1 MKIYYYYDDAFA
13 DMKENFEASFKDDF
27 EKKVIKLEDLKTSK
41 SGQNKQSRTTGGGL
55 DSWLFKTGM
64 VIDAISNNFGEII
77 VISDIDIV
85 FYDKC
90 IPTILKTIENVDIS
104 FQRETLH
111 RTVNIGFIAIR
122 CNETTLN
129 FWKTVRSQCKET
141 KTWDQKIVNKLLYKQ
156 KYPIKWNRFPA
167 EIWCKSQSSGN
178 AGGIPH
184 NIILHHAN
192 CAGTKERKLHQ
203 FSKVESSIKRKRLIS
218 ETYSSIRKKFNFFM
232 SEERAAKLYETVW
245 VADSVFNKFDI
256 PYTLCGGT
264 LLGAIRHSGL
274 IPWDDDADI
283 MIFEPSFEKM
293 YTSEVVSEFNKYS
306 YNVIIEKHKTF
317 VTHIYKE
324 SNRSLL
330 RNEPLEIRGNRP
342 LYKENRSEYNQGQ
355 PFVKSGMCDFFPH
368 REVEPNIYQPYW
380 DGYRGRDN
388 ISQEEIF
395 PIKRKQFGTFKLSV
409 PNCYEDYLKRFFGDD
424 VLTNAKLTR
433 SHTGI
438 KSKKNIKSVEHENLF
453 DLQVPCNFNLKT
465 KKTIISND
473 KS

>member
-27 EKKVIKLEDLKTSK
+27 EKKAIKLEHLKTSK
-41 SGQNKQSRTTGGGL
+41 SGQNKQSRTTEGGM

-104 FQRETLH
+104 FQCETSR

-141 KTWDQKIVNKLLYKQ
+141 KTWDQKIVNKLLYTK

-167 EIWCKSQSSGN
+167 EIWNKSQEKASSG
-178 AGGIPH
+178 GMPH

-192 CAGTKERKLHQ
+192 CAGTKEEKLAQ
-203 FSKVESSIKRKRLIS
+203 FSEVESLIKRKRLIS

-232 SEERAAKLYETVW
+232 CEEQATKLYETVW
-245 VADSVFNKFDI
+245 VVDSVFNKFDI
-256 PYTLCGGT
+256 EHTLFAGT
-264 LLGAIRHSGL
+264 LLGAIRHRGL

-283 MIFEPSFEKM
+283 MVFDPSFKKM
-293 YTSEVVSEFNKYS
+293 YTSEVVSEFNKYG
-306 YNVIIEKHKTF
+306 YNVIIEWKKTF

-324 SNRSLL
+324 SNPSLL
-330 RNEPLEIRGNRP
+330 TNQPLEVTGPRP
-342 LYKENRSEYNQGQ
+342 LYIENESEYNQGQ

-368 REVEPNIYQPYW
+368 REVRSSIYKPYW
-380 DGYRGRDN
+380 GGYRGRDI
-388 ISQEEIF
+388 ISSEEIF
-395 PIKRKQFGTFKLSV
+395 PIKRKQFGTFQVSV
-409 PNCYEDYLKRFFGDD
+409 PNCYEDYLKRVFGDD
-424 VLTNAKLTR
+424 VLTDAKLTR

-438 KSKKNIKSVEHENLF
+438 ESKKNKKLVEHENLF
-453 DLQVPCNFNLKT
+453 DLEVPCNFNPETLNE
-465 KKTIISND
+465 IDNRN
-473 KS
+473 